1 MLRLTFLYENG
12 SMKLNL
18 KKATL
23 IKRYKRFLADITLE
37 DGSETT
43 LHVANT
49 GAMTGCATE
58 NDTIWYSTSNNMKRK
73 YPFSWELTQ
82 TQKKHFICVNTL
94 RANQL
99 VEEAITSNVIKELSG
114 YSNLRREVKYGDE
127 NSKID
132 FLLTDKNNIET
143 FIEVK
148 SVTLLSNPTIIDD
161 EENDK
166 QGYFPDSVTT
176 RGQKHLRE
184 LIQVKQQG
192 HRAVLLFAVLH
203 SGIESVMAA
212 KHIDAKYAEL
222 LMDAISQGIEVIAY
236 KAQFEQSMESVKMTL
251 VKPLIV
257 KLNQ

>member
-1 MLRLTFLYENG
+1 
-12 SMKLNL
+12 MKINL
-18 KKATL
+18 KKAIL

-37 DGSETT
+37 DGTTTT

-49 GAMTGCATE
+49 GAMTGCAAE
-58 NDTIWYSTSNNMKRK
+58 SDTVWYSTSENKKRK

-82 TQKKHFICVNTL
+82 TQQNHFICVNTL

-99 VEEAITSNVIKELSG
+99 VEEAITDNVIKELSG

-132 FLLTDKNNIET
+132 FLLSDENNIET

-148 SVTLLSNPTIIDD
+148 SVTLLSNYSIIDD
-161 EENDK
+161 EENNK

-184 LIQVKQQG
+184 LMQMKQQG

-203 SGIESVMAA
+203 SGIESVIAA

-222 LMDAISQGIEVIAY
+222 LVQAVEQGVEVIAY
-236 KAQFEQSMESVKMTL
+236 KVQFDQRADSVKMAL
-251 VKPLIV
+251 EKPLTV
-257 KLNQ
+257 KFHE

>member
-1 MLRLTFLYENG
+1 MKINLR
-12 SMKLNL
+12 
-18 KKATL
+18 KATL

-58 NDTIWYSTSNNMKRK
+58 NDTIWYSTSDNMKRK

-82 TQKKHFICVNTL
+82 TQNKHLICVNTL

-99 VEEAITSNVIKELSG
+99 VEEAITSNIIKELSG
-114 YSNLRREVKYGDE
+114 YRNLRREVKYGDE

-132 FLLTDKNNIET
+132 FLLTDKNNTET

-148 SVTLLSNPTIIDD
+148 SVTLLGNTTIIND
-161 EENDK
+161 EDNDK

-184 LIQVKQQG
+184 LIQMKQQG
-192 HRAVLLFAVLH
+192 NRAVLLFAVLH

-212 KHIDAKYAEL
+212 KHIDAKYADL
-222 LMDAISQGIEVIAY
+222 LKEAVNQDVEVIAY
-236 KAQFEQSMESVKMTL
+236 KVQFDQTLESVKMTL
-251 VKPLIV
+251 AKPLTV
-257 KLNQ
+257 KFTE